1 MFGSKTTADVA
12 REARE
17 MASEVQHDHRSHV
30 AVCLENQRRIEARF
44 SDVVRKLESQ
54 DTALAMFKDEQN
66 RRLDAIKESDSK
78 RYVAMMTLIMT
89 TIVGIGVQIVFH
101 FWK

>member
-1 MFGSKTTADVA
+1 MFGRTTADVA

-54 DTALAMFKDEQN
+54 DTALAMFKEEQN
-66 RRLDAIKESDSK
+66 RRLGVDRVLQHAGGNDFEGD
-78 RYVAMMTLIMT
+78 LINA
-89 TIVGIGVQIVFH
+89 VLWNWVQTSP
-101 FWK
+101 